1 MSAKKF
7 MLATPVSFSAPAVP
21 GLTPA
26 EQAALAQLVELWR
39 TKQPRNRLRQAYLDG
54 VVRPDNLNI
63 SVPDDM
69 VDQLGAVIG
78 WPRKVVFGLS
88 DLLIWDGV
96 TSSTGSDNPFEI
108 DDLLASTG
116 FELEIAQTIPSS
128 LTHSV
133 AFLTLRKGVEAA
145 GEPPVIIQ
153 GHSADWAAGLWDRV
167 RRRLSYGL
175 TIDDI
180 DDAGRPT
187 RFTLYTADSTY
198 VVEVNTASA
207 WRIIH
212 AELHGMGA
220 PMMEALPF
228 EPSLDRPLGRSRIS
242 RDVMSITQ
250 RAMRTVL
257 REELA
262 TELFT
267 APGILLSGVDSDL
280 IDDLRSWDWKL
291 GTIKTISSGEE
302 PEGPKVTVLPQQS
315 AQPFTEQMRAL
326 ATELSGVSSLPV
338 SSLGVIQ
345 DNPSSA
351 EALYA
356 AKEELV
362 IKAKNAQRVF
372 DAALNR
378 VYAHAVMMRDGI
390 DEMTPELRSLAT
402 RWGDPAHPSI
412 VSQSDAIV
420 KQISALPWLAE
431 SPVVL
436 EELGYS
442 GSQIAR
448 LMSDKRRAE
457 ASGLLDRLSAQ
468 DATDTAVPA
477 VPDAPAAPAAQVAPA
492 STGGLDTSHA
502 KEAFDALGVAVRAG
516 VDPQSAL
523 EVLGIPGVKLTGA
536 VPVSL
541 RLPEADTKAL
551 EEK

>member
-7 MLATPVSFSAPAVP
+7 MLVTPVSFSAPAVP

-63 SVPDDM
+63 AVPDDM

-96 TSSTGSDNPFEI
+96 TAANGHDNPFEI
-108 DDLLASTG
+108 DDLLTSTG

-198 VVEVNTASA
+198 IVELNAASA
-207 WRIIH
+207 WRIVH

-302 PEGPKVTVLPQQS
+302 PDGPKVTVLPQQS

-372 DAALNR
+372 DAALTR

-468 DATDTAVPA
+468 DTTDTTVPA
-477 VPDAPAAPAAQVAPA
+477 VQDTPAVQAAPAA
-492 STGGLDTSHA
+492 TGGLDTSHA

-523 EVLGIPGVKLTGA
+523 EVLGMSGVKLTGA

>member
-39 TKQPRNRLRQAYLDG
+39 VKQPRNRLRQAYLDG

-96 TSSTGSDNPFEI
+96 TSATGSDNPFEI

-198 VVEVNTASA
+198 VVEVSTASA

-302 PEGPKVTVLPQQS
+302 PDGPKVTVLPQQS
-315 AQPFTEQMRAL
+315 SQPFTEQMRAL

-378 VYAHAVMMRDGI
+378 VYAHAVMMRDGL

-468 DATDTAVPA
+468 EITDTAAEPEASVP
-477 VPDAPAAPAAQVAPA
+477 VEQAAPA
-492 STGGLDTSHA
+492 SRGGLDTSHA

>member
-1 MSAKKF
+1 MNAKKF

-39 TKQPRNRLRQAYLDG
+39 VKQPRNRLRQAYLDG

-96 TSSTGSDNPFEI
+96 TSATGSDNPFEI
-108 DDLLASTG
+108 DDLLGATG

-198 VVEVNTASA
+198 VVELNTASA

-302 PEGPKVTVLPQQS
+302 PEGPKVTLLPQQS

-378 VYAHAVMMRDGI
+378 VYAHAVMMRDGL

-468 DATDTAVPA
+468 EPVDTAAESEASVPVEQAVPA
-477 VPDAPAAPAAQVAPA
+477 
-492 STGGLDTSHA
+492 SRGGLDTSHA

-541 RLPEADTKAL
+541 RLPEADSKAL

>member
-7 MLATPVSFSAPAVP
+7 MLVTPVSFSAPVVP

-26 EQAALAQLVELWR
+26 EQAAFAQLVELWR
-39 TKQPRNRLRQAYLDG
+39 VKQPRNRLRQAYLDG

-63 SVPDDM
+63 AVPDEM

-153 GHSADWAAGLWDRV
+153 GHSADWASGLWDRV

-187 RFTLYTADSTY
+187 RFTLYTVDSTY
-198 VVEVNTASA
+198 IVEQQATSA
-207 WRIIH
+207 WTIVH
-212 AELHGMGA
+212 AELHGLGA
-220 PMMEALPF
+220 AMMEALPF

-291 GTIKTISSGEE
+291 GTIKTISAGEE

-372 DAALNR
+372 DAALTR
-378 VYAHAVMMRDGI
+378 VYAHAVMMRDGL
-390 DEMTPELRSLAT
+390 DEMTSELRSLAT

-420 KQISALPWLAE
+420 KQISAMPWLAQ
-431 SPVVL
+431 SSVVL

-457 ASGLLDRLSAQ
+457 ASGLLERLSAQ
-468 DATDTAVPA
+468 DSAEA
-477 VPDAPAAPAAQVAPA
+477 AAQSAPVEKAVSA
-492 STGGLDTSHA
+492 STGGLDTSRA

-523 EVLGIPGVKLTGA
+523 DVLGMPGVKLTGA

-541 RLPEADTKAL
+541 RLPEADSKVL

>member
-7 MLATPVSFSAPAVP
+7 MLATPVSFSAPVVP

-26 EQAALAQLVELWR
+26 EQAALSQLVELWR
-39 TKQPRNRLRQAYLDG
+39 VKQPRNRLRQAYLDG

-63 SVPDDM
+63 SVPDEM

-133 AFLTLRKGVEAA
+133 AFLTLRKGIEAA

-180 DDAGRPT
+180 DDSGRPT
-187 RFTLYTADSTY
+187 RFTLYTVDSTY
-198 VVEVNTASA
+198 IVEQQATSA
-207 WRIIH
+207 WTIVH
-212 AELHGMGA
+212 AELHGLGA
-220 PMMEALPF
+220 AMMEALPF

-315 AQPFTEQMRAL
+315 SQPFTEQMRAL

-372 DAALNR
+372 DAALTR
-378 VYAHAVMMRDGI
+378 VYAHAVMMRDGL
-390 DEMTPELRSLAT
+390 DEMTSELRSLAT

-420 KQISALPWLAE
+420 KQISAMPWLAQ
-431 SPVVL
+431 SSVVL

-468 DATDTAVPA
+468 DTAYTVSPSLP
-477 VPDAPAAPAAQVAPA
+477 VEQAAPT
-492 STGGLDTSHA
+492 STGGLDTSRA

-523 EVLGIPGVKLTGA
+523 EVLGMSGVKLTGA

>member
-7 MLATPVSFSAPAVP
+7 MLATPVQFSAPAVP

-108 DDLLASTG
+108 DDLLAATG

-133 AFLTLRKGVEAA
+133 AFLTLRMGVETA

-187 RFTLYTADSTY
+187 RFTLYTPDSTY
-198 VVEVNTASA
+198 IVELNTASA

-378 VYAHAVMMRDGI
+378 VYAHAVMMRDGL

-468 DATDTAVPA
+468 DTTDTTVPA
-477 VPDAPAAPAAQVAPA
+477 VQATQG

-541 RLPEADTKAL
+541 RLPEADSKAL

>member
-26 EQAALAQLVELWR
+26 EQAALAQLVDLWR
-39 TKQPRNRLRQAYLDG
+39 VKQPRNRLRQAYLDG

-96 TSSTGSDNPFEI
+96 TSATGSDNPFEI

-187 RFTLYTADSTY
+187 RFTLYTPDSTY

-378 VYAHAVMMRDGI
+378 VYAHAVMMRDGL

-468 DATDTAVPA
+468 EPVDTAAEPEASVP
-477 VPDAPAAPAAQVAPA
+477 VEQAAPA
-492 STGGLDTSHA
+492 SRGGLDTSHA

-541 RLPEADTKAL
+541 RLPEADSKAL

>member
-96 TSSTGSDNPFEI
+96 TSATGSDNPFEI
-108 DDLLASTG
+108 DNLLASTG

-187 RFTLYTADSTY
+187 RFTLYTPDSTY
-198 VVEVNTASA
+198 VVELNAASA

-302 PEGPKVTVLPQQS
+302 PEGPKVTLLPQQS

-378 VYAHAVMMRDGI
+378 VYAHAVMMRDGL

-468 DATDTAVPA
+468 EPADTAA
-477 VPDAPAAPAAQVAPA
+477 TSAPIEQAAPA
-492 STGGLDTSHA
+492 STGGA
-502 KEAFDALGVAVRAG
+502 
-516 VDPQSAL
+516 
-523 EVLGIPGVKLTGA
+523 
-536 VPVSL
+536 
-541 RLPEADTKAL
+541 
-551 EEK
+551 

>member
-96 TSSTGSDNPFEI
+96 TAANGHDNPFEI

-187 RFTLYTADSTY
+187 RFTLYTPDSTY
-198 VVEVNTASA
+198 VVELNTASA

-468 DATDTAVPA
+468 ETADTAVPA
-477 VPDAPAAPAAQVAPA
+477 VQDELAVQAAPA

-541 RLPEADTKAL
+541 RLPEADSKAL

>member
-96 TSSTGSDNPFEI
+96 TSATGSDNPFEI

-187 RFTLYTADSTY
+187 RFTLYTPDSTY
-198 VVEVNTASA
+198 VVELNAASA

-302 PEGPKVTVLPQQS
+302 PEGPKVTLLPQQS

-378 VYAHAVMMRDGI
+378 VYAHAVMMRDGL

-468 DATDTAVPA
+468 EPADTAA
-477 VPDAPAAPAAQVAPA
+477 TSAPIEQAAPA

>member
-1 MSAKKF
+1 

-26 EQAALAQLVELWR
+26 EQAALAQLVDLWR
-39 TKQPRNRLRQAYLDG
+39 VKQPRNRLRQAYLDG

-198 VVEVNTASA
+198 VVEVNAASA

-302 PEGPKVTVLPQQS
+302 PEGPKITVLPQQS

-378 VYAHAVMMRDGI
+378 VYAHAVMMRDGL

-420 KQISALPWLAE
+420 KQISVLPWLAE

-468 DATDTAVPA
+468 EPVDTAAESEASVP
-477 VPDAPAAPAAQVAPA
+477 VEQAAPA
-492 STGGLDTSHA
+492 SRGGLDTSHA

-523 EVLGIPGVKLTGA
+523 EVLGMPGVKLTGA

-541 RLPEADTKAL
+541 RLPEADSKAL

>member
-26 EQAALAQLVELWR
+26 EQAALAQLVDLWR
-39 TKQPRNRLRQAYLDG
+39 VKQPRNRLRQAYLDG

-96 TSSTGSDNPFEI
+96 TAANGSDNPFEI
-108 DDLLASTG
+108 DDLLAATG

-198 VVEVNTASA
+198 IVEMNTASA
-207 WRIIH
+207 WRIVH

-378 VYAHAVMMRDGI
+378 VYAHAVMMRDGL

-477 VPDAPAAPAAQVAPA
+477 VPDAPAAQVAPA

-541 RLPEADTKAL
+541 RLPEADSKAL

>member
-26 EQAALAQLVELWR
+26 EQAALSQLVELWR
-39 TKQPRNRLRQAYLDG
+39 VKQPRNRLRQAYLDG

-187 RFTLYTADSTY
+187 RFTLYTVDSTY
-198 VVEVNTASA
+198 IVEQQATSA
-207 WRIIH
+207 WTIVH
-212 AELHGMGA
+212 AELHGLGA
-220 PMMEALPF
+220 AMMEALPF

-372 DAALNR
+372 DAALTR
-378 VYAHAVMMRDGI
+378 VYAHAVMMRDSL

-468 DATDTAVPA
+468 EATDTAA
-477 VPDAPAAPAAQVAPA
+477 MSAPVEQAASAA
-492 STGGLDTSHA
+492 TGGLDTSHA

-523 EVLGIPGVKLTGA
+523 EVLGMSGVKLTGA

>member
-39 TKQPRNRLRQAYLDG
+39 VKQPRNRLRQAYLDG
-54 VVRPDNLNI
+54 IVRPDNLNI
-63 SVPDDM
+63 SVPDEM

-96 TSSTGSDNPFEI
+96 TAANGQDNPFEI
-108 DDLLASTG
+108 DDLLAATS

-133 AFLTLRKGVEAA
+133 AFLTLRKGVKAA

-180 DDAGRPT
+180 DDAGRPK
-187 RFTLYTADSTY
+187 RFTLYTVDSTY
-198 VVEVNTASA
+198 IVEQQATSA
-207 WRIIH
+207 WKIVH
-212 AELHGMGA
+212 AELHGLGA
-220 PMMEALPF
+220 AMMEALPF

-291 GTIKTISSGEE
+291 GTIKTISAGEE

-345 DNPSSA
+345 DNPSS
-351 EALYA
+351 LYA

-468 DATDTAVPA
+468 EATDTAATSVP
-477 VPDAPAAPAAQVAPA
+477 VEQAAPA
-492 STGGLDTSHA
+492 SRGLDMSRA

-523 EVLGIPGVKLTGA
+523 DVLGMPGVKLTGA

-541 RLPEADTKAL
+541 RLPEAATSTL

>member
-26 EQAALAQLVELWR
+26 EQAALAQLVDLWR
-39 TKQPRNRLRQAYLDG
+39 VKQPRNRLRQAYLDG

-198 VVEVNTASA
+198 VVEVNAASA

-302 PEGPKVTVLPQQS
+302 PEGPKITVLPQQS

-378 VYAHAVMMRDGI
+378 VYAHAVMMRDGL

-468 DATDTAVPA
+468 EPVDTAAESEASVP
-477 VPDAPAAPAAQVAPA
+477 VEQAAPA
-492 STGGLDTSHA
+492 SRGGLDTSHA

-523 EVLGIPGVKLTGA
+523 EVLGMPGVKLTGA

-541 RLPEADTKAL
+541 RLPEADSKAL

>member
-7 MLATPVSFSAPAVP
+7 MLATPVSFAAPVVP
-21 GLTPA
+21 GLTPS
-26 EQAALAQLVELWR
+26 EQAALSQLVELWR
-39 TKQPRNRLRQAYLDG
+39 VKQPRNRLRQAYLDG

-198 VVEVNTASA
+198 IVEQQATSA
-207 WRIIH
+207 WTIVH
-212 AELHGMGA
+212 AELHGLGA
-220 PMMEALPF
+220 AMMEALPF

-372 DAALNR
+372 DAALTR
-378 VYAHAVMMRDGI
+378 VYAHAVMMRDGL

-457 ASGLLDRLSAQ
+457 ASGLLERLSAQ
-468 DATDTAVPA
+468 DSAEA
-477 VPDAPAAPAAQVAPA
+477 AAQSAPVEKA
-492 STGGLDTSHA
+492 VSALTGGLDTSRA

-523 EVLGIPGVKLTGA
+523 DVLGMPGVKLTGA

-541 RLPEADTKAL
+541 RLPEADSKVL

>member
-1 MSAKKF
+1 VSAKKF
-7 MLATPVSFSAPAVP
+7 MLATPVSFSAPVVP

-26 EQAALAQLVELWR
+26 EQAALSQLVELWR
-39 TKQPRNRLRQAYLDG
+39 VKQPRNRLRQAYLDG

-63 SVPDDM
+63 SVPDEM

-133 AFLTLRKGVEAA
+133 AFLTLRKGIEAA

-180 DDAGRPT
+180 DDSGRPT
-187 RFTLYTADSTY
+187 RFTLYTVDSTY
-198 VVEVNTASA
+198 IVEQQATSA
-207 WRIIH
+207 WTIVH
-212 AELHGMGA
+212 AELHGLGA
-220 PMMEALPF
+220 AMMEALPF

-315 AQPFTEQMRAL
+315 SQPFTEQMRAL

-372 DAALNR
+372 DAALTR
-378 VYAHAVMMRDGI
+378 VYAHAVMMRDGL
-390 DEMTPELRSLAT
+390 DEMTSELRSLAT

-420 KQISALPWLAE
+420 KQISAMPWLAQ
-431 SPVVL
+431 SSVVL

-468 DATDTAVPA
+468 DTAYTVSPSLP
-477 VPDAPAAPAAQVAPA
+477 VEQAAPT
-492 STGGLDTSHA
+492 STGGLDTSRA

-523 EVLGIPGVKLTGA
+523 EVLGMSGVKLTGA

>member
-1 MSAKKF
+1 
-7 MLATPVSFSAPAVP
+7 MLVTPVSFSAPVVP

-26 EQAALAQLVELWR
+26 EQAAFAQLVELWR
-39 TKQPRNRLRQAYLDG
+39 VKQPRNRLRQAYLDG

-63 SVPDDM
+63 AVPDEM

-153 GHSADWAAGLWDRV
+153 GHSADWASGLWDRV

-187 RFTLYTADSTY
+187 RFTLYTVDSTY
-198 VVEVNTASA
+198 IVEQQATSA
-207 WRIIH
+207 WTIVH
-212 AELHGMGA
+212 AELHGLGA
-220 PMMEALPF
+220 AMMEALPF

-372 DAALNR
+372 DAALTR
-378 VYAHAVMMRDGI
+378 VYAHAVMMRDGL
-390 DEMTPELRSLAT
+390 DEMTSELRSLAT

-420 KQISALPWLAE
+420 KQISAMPWLAQ
-431 SPVVL
+431 SSVVL

-457 ASGLLDRLSAQ
+457 ASGLLERLSAQ
-468 DATDTAVPA
+468 DSAEA
-477 VPDAPAAPAAQVAPA
+477 AAQSAPVEKAVSA
-492 STGGLDTSHA
+492 STGGLDTSRA

-523 EVLGIPGVKLTGA
+523 DVLGMPGVKLTGA

-541 RLPEADTKAL
+541 RLPEADSKVL

>member
-7 MLATPVSFSAPAVP
+7 MLATPVQFSAPAVP

-26 EQAALAQLVELWR
+26 EQSALAQLVDLWR
-39 TKQPRNRLRQAYLDG
+39 VKQPRNRLRQAYLDG

-96 TSSTGSDNPFEI
+96 TSATGSDNPFEI

-198 VVEVNTASA
+198 VVELNTASA

-378 VYAHAVMMRDGI
+378 VYAHAVMMRDGL

-468 DATDTAVPA
+468 EPVDTAAESEASVPVEQA
-477 VPDAPAAPAAQVAPA
+477 VPT
-492 STGGLDTSHA
+492 SRGGLDTSHA

-541 RLPEADTKAL
+541 RLPEADSKAL

>member
-1 MSAKKF
+1 
-7 MLATPVSFSAPAVP
+7 MLATPVSFSAPVVP
-21 GLTPA
+21 GLTPS
-26 EQAALAQLVELWR
+26 EQAALSQLVELWR
-39 TKQPRNRLRQAYLDG
+39 VKQPRNRLRQAYLDG

-63 SVPDDM
+63 SVPDEM

-153 GHSADWAAGLWDRV
+153 GHSADWASGLWDRV

-187 RFTLYTADSTY
+187 RFTLYTVDSTY
-198 VVEVNTASA
+198 IVEQQATSA
-207 WRIIH
+207 WTIVH
-212 AELHGMGA
+212 AELHGLGA
-220 PMMEALPF
+220 AMMEALPF

-372 DAALNR
+372 DAALTR
-378 VYAHAVMMRDGI
+378 VYAHAVMMRDGL
-390 DEMTPELRSLAT
+390 DEMTSELRSLAT

-420 KQISALPWLAE
+420 KQISAMPWLAQ
-431 SPVVL
+431 SSVVL

-457 ASGLLDRLSAQ
+457 ASGLLERLSAQ
-468 DATDTAVPA
+468 DSAEA
-477 VPDAPAAPAAQVAPA
+477 AAQSAPVEKAVSA
-492 STGGLDTSHA
+492 STGGLDTSRA

-523 EVLGIPGVKLTGA
+523 DVLGMPGVKLTGA

-541 RLPEADTKAL
+541 RLPEADSKVL

>member
-26 EQAALAQLVELWR
+26 EQAALAQLVDLWR
-39 TKQPRNRLRQAYLDG
+39 VKQPRNRLRQAYLDG

-96 TSSTGSDNPFEI
+96 TSATGSDNPFEI

-198 VVEVNTASA
+198 VVELNAASA
-207 WRIIH
+207 WRIVH

-378 VYAHAVMMRDGI
+378 VYAHAVMMRDGL

-468 DATDTAVPA
+468 EPVDPAAESEASVP
-477 VPDAPAAPAAQVAPA
+477 VEQAAPA
-492 STGGLDTSHA
+492 SRGGLDTSHA

-541 RLPEADTKAL
+541 RLPEADSKAL

>member
-26 EQAALAQLVELWR
+26 EQAALAQLVDLWR
-39 TKQPRNRLRQAYLDG
+39 VKQPRNRLRQAYLDG

-96 TSSTGSDNPFEI
+96 TSATGSDNPFEI
-108 DDLLASTG
+108 DDLLGATG

-198 VVEVNTASA
+198 VVELNAASA
-207 WRIIH
+207 WRIVH

-302 PEGPKVTVLPQQS
+302 PEGPKVTLLPQQS

-378 VYAHAVMMRDGI
+378 VYAHAVMMRDSL

-420 KQISALPWLAE
+420 KQISALPWLAD

-468 DATDTAVPA
+468 ETTDTAAESEASVP
-477 VPDAPAAPAAQVAPA
+477 VEQAAPA
-492 STGGLDTSHA
+492 SRGGLDTSHA

-541 RLPEADTKAL
+541 RLPEADSKAL

>member
-7 MLATPVSFSAPAVP
+7 MLVTPVSFSAPAVP

-63 SVPDDM
+63 AVPDDM

-96 TSSTGSDNPFEI
+96 TAANGHDNPFEI

-187 RFTLYTADSTY
+187 RFTLYTVDSTY
-198 VVEVNTASA
+198 IVEQQATSA
-207 WRIIH
+207 WTIVH
-212 AELHGMGA
+212 AELHGLGA
-220 PMMEALPF
+220 AMMEALPF

-302 PEGPKVTVLPQQS
+302 PDGPKVTVLPQQS

-372 DAALNR
+372 DAALTR

-468 DATDTAVPA
+468 DTTDTTVPA
-477 VPDAPAAPAAQVAPA
+477 VQDTPAVQAAPAA
-492 STGGLDTSHA
+492 TGGLDTSHA

-523 EVLGIPGVKLTGA
+523 EVLGMSGVKLTGA

>member
-7 MLATPVSFSAPAVP
+7 MLATPVLFSAPAVP
-21 GLTPA
+21 GLTPS

-39 TKQPRNRLRQAYLDG
+39 VKQPRNRLRQAYLDG

-63 SVPDDM
+63 AVPDDM

-96 TSSTGSDNPFEI
+96 TAANGHDNPFEI

-198 VVEVNTASA
+198 IVELNAASA
-207 WRIIH
+207 WRIVH

-302 PEGPKVTVLPQQS
+302 PDGPKVTVLPQQS

-372 DAALNR
+372 DAALTR

-468 DATDTAVPA
+468 DTTDTTVPA
-477 VPDAPAAPAAQVAPA
+477 VQDTPAVQAAPAA
-492 STGGLDTSHA
+492 TGGLDTSHA

-523 EVLGIPGVKLTGA
+523 EVLGMSGVKLTGA

>member
-7 MLATPVSFSAPAVP
+7 MLATPVQFSAPAVP

-26 EQAALAQLVELWR
+26 EQTALAQLVELWR
-39 TKQPRNRLRQAYLDG
+39 VKQPRNRLRQAYLDG

-96 TSSTGSDNPFEI
+96 TSATGSDNPFEI

-291 GTIKTISSGEE
+291 GTVKTISSGEE

-315 AQPFTEQMRAL
+315 AQHFTEQMRAL

-378 VYAHAVMMRDGI
+378 VYAHAVMMRDGL

-468 DATDTAVPA
+468 ETTDTAA
-477 VPDAPAAPAAQVAPA
+477 ESEASAPIEQAAPA
-492 STGGLDTSHA
+492 SRGGLDTSHA

-523 EVLGIPGVKLTGA
+523 DVLGMPGVKLTGA

-541 RLPEADTKAL
+541 RLPEADSKAL

>member
-1 MSAKKF
+1 

-21 GLTPA
+21 GLTPS

-187 RFTLYTADSTY
+187 RFTLYTVDSTY
-198 VVEVNTASA
+198 IVEQQATSA
-207 WRIIH
+207 WTIAH

-220 PMMEALPF
+220 AMMEALPF

-372 DAALNR
+372 DAALTR

-468 DATDTAVPA
+468 DTTDTTVPA
-477 VPDAPAAPAAQVAPA
+477 VQDTPAVQAAPAA
-492 STGGLDTSHA
+492 TGGLDTSHA

-523 EVLGIPGVKLTGA
+523 EVLGMSGVKLTGA

>member
-7 MLATPVSFSAPAVP
+7 MLATPVSFSAPVVP

-26 EQAALAQLVELWR
+26 EQAALSQLVELWR

-187 RFTLYTADSTY
+187 RFTLYTVDSTY
-198 VVEVNTASA
+198 IVEQQATSA
-207 WRIIH
+207 WTIVH
-212 AELHGMGA
+212 AELHGLGA
-220 PMMEALPF
+220 AMMEALPF

-378 VYAHAVMMRDGI
+378 VYAHAVMMRDGL

-468 DATDTAVPA
+468 EATDTAA
-477 VPDAPAAPAAQVAPA
+477 SSAPVEQAAPAA
-492 STGGLDTSHA
+492 TGGLDTWHA

-523 EVLGIPGVKLTGA
+523 DVLGMPGVKLTGA

-541 RLPEADTKAL
+541 RLPEADSKAL

>member
-1 MSAKKF
+1 VSAKKF
-7 MLATPVSFSAPAVP
+7 MLATPVQFSAPAVP

-26 EQAALAQLVELWR
+26 EQSALAQLVDLWR
-39 TKQPRNRLRQAYLDG
+39 VKQPRNRLRQAYLDG

-96 TSSTGSDNPFEI
+96 TSATGSDNPFEI

-198 VVEVNTASA
+198 VVELNTASA

-378 VYAHAVMMRDGI
+378 VYAHAVMMRDGL

-468 DATDTAVPA
+468 EPVDTAAESEASVPVEQA
-477 VPDAPAAPAAQVAPA
+477 VPT
-492 STGGLDTSHA
+492 SRGGLDTSHA

-541 RLPEADTKAL
+541 RLPEADSKAL

>member
-7 MLATPVSFSAPAVP
+7 MLATPVSFSAPVVP

-26 EQAALAQLVELWR
+26 EQAALSQLVELWR
-39 TKQPRNRLRQAYLDG
+39 VKQPRNRLRQAYLDG

-63 SVPDDM
+63 SVPDEM

-133 AFLTLRKGVEAA
+133 AFLTLRKGIEAA

-180 DDAGRPT
+180 DDSGRPT
-187 RFTLYTADSTY
+187 RFTLYTVDSTY
-198 VVEVNTASA
+198 IVEQQATSA
-207 WRIIH
+207 WTIVH
-212 AELHGMGA
+212 AELHGLGA
-220 PMMEALPF
+220 AMMEALPF

-315 AQPFTEQMRAL
+315 SQPFTEQMRAL

-372 DAALNR
+372 DAALTR
-378 VYAHAVMMRDGI
+378 VYAHAVMMRDGL
-390 DEMTPELRSLAT
+390 DEMTSELRSLAT

-420 KQISALPWLAE
+420 KQISAMPWLAQ
-431 SPVVL
+431 SSVVL

-468 DATDTAVPA
+468 DTAYTVSPSQP
-477 VPDAPAAPAAQVAPA
+477 VEQAAPT
-492 STGGLDTSHA
+492 STGGLDTSRA

-523 EVLGIPGVKLTGA
+523 EVLGMSGVKLTGA

>member
-7 MLATPVSFSAPAVP
+7 MLATPVSFSAPVVP

-39 TKQPRNRLRQAYLDG
+39 VKQPRNRLRQAYLDG

-88 DLLIWDGV
+88 DLLSWDGV

-153 GHSADWAAGLWDRV
+153 GHSADWASGLWDRV

-187 RFTLYTADSTY
+187 RFTLYTVDSTY
-198 VVEVNTASA
+198 IVEQQATSA
-207 WRIIH
+207 WTIVH
-212 AELHGMGA
+212 AELHGLGA
-220 PMMEALPF
+220 ARMEALPF

-372 DAALNR
+372 DAALTR
-378 VYAHAVMMRDGI
+378 VYAHAVMMRDGL
-390 DEMTPELRSLAT
+390 DEMTSELRSLAT

-420 KQISALPWLAE
+420 KQISAMPWLAQ
-431 SPVVL
+431 SSVVL

-457 ASGLLDRLSAQ
+457 ASGLLERLSAQ
-468 DATDTAVPA
+468 DSAEA
-477 VPDAPAAPAAQVAPA
+477 AAQSAPVEKAVSA
-492 STGGLDTSHA
+492 STGGLDTSRA

-523 EVLGIPGVKLTGA
+523 DVLGMPGVKLTGA

-541 RLPEADTKAL
+541 RLPEADSKVL

>member
-7 MLATPVSFSAPAVP
+7 MLATPVPFSAPAVP

-26 EQAALAQLVELWR
+26 EQAALAQLVDLWR
-39 TKQPRNRLRQAYLDG
+39 VKQPRNRLRQAYLDG

-187 RFTLYTADSTY
+187 RFTLYTPDSTY

-280 IDDLRSWDWKL
+280 IDDLRSWEWKL

-378 VYAHAVMMRDGI
+378 VYAHAVMMRDGL

-468 DATDTAVPA
+468 EPVNTAAESEASVPVEQA
-477 VPDAPAAPAAQVAPA
+477 APA

-523 EVLGIPGVKLTGA
+523 DVLGIPGVKLTGA

-541 RLPEADTKAL
+541 RLPEAESKAL

>member
-7 MLATPVSFSAPAVP
+7 MLATPVSFSAPVVP

-39 TKQPRNRLRQAYLDG
+39 VKQPRNRLRQAYLDG

-96 TSSTGSDNPFEI
+96 TSATGSDNPFEI

-302 PEGPKVTVLPQQS
+302 PEGPKVTLLPQQS

-378 VYAHAVMMRDGI
+378 VYAHAVMMRDGL
-390 DEMTPELRSLAT
+390 DEMTQELRSLAT

-468 DATDTAVPA
+468 ETVDTAAEPEA
-477 VPDAPAAPAAQVAPA
+477 SAPIEQAAPA
-492 STGGLDTSHA
+492 SRGGLDTSHA

-541 RLPEADTKAL
+541 RLPEADSKAL

>member
-7 MLATPVSFSAPAVP
+7 MLATPVSFSAPVVP

-26 EQAALAQLVELWR
+26 EQAALSQLVELWR

-187 RFTLYTADSTY
+187 RFTLYTVDSTY
-198 VVEVNTASA
+198 IVEQQATSA
-207 WRIIH
+207 CTIVH
-212 AELHGMGA
+212 AELHGLGA
-220 PMMEALPF
+220 AMMEALPF

-378 VYAHAVMMRDGI
+378 VYAHAVMMRDGL

-468 DATDTAVPA
+468 EATDTAA
-477 VPDAPAAPAAQVAPA
+477 SSAPVEQAAPAA
-492 STGGLDTSHA
+492 TGGLDTWHA

-523 EVLGIPGVKLTGA
+523 DVLGMPGVKLTGA

-541 RLPEADTKAL
+541 RLPEADSKAL

>member
-7 MLATPVSFSAPAVP
+7 VLATPVSFSAPVVP

-39 TKQPRNRLRQAYLDG
+39 VKQPRNRLRQAYLDG

-153 GHSADWAAGLWDRV
+153 GHSADWAAGVWDRV

-198 VVEVNTASA
+198 VVELNAASA
-207 WRIIH
+207 WRIVH

-378 VYAHAVMMRDGI
+378 VYAHAVMMRDGL
-390 DEMTPELRSLAT
+390 DEMTSELRSLAT

-468 DATDTAVPA
+468 ETVDTAAESEVSA
-477 VPDAPAAPAAQVAPA
+477 SVEQVAPA
-492 STGGLDTSHA
+492 SRGGLDTSHA

-523 EVLGIPGVKLTGA
+523 DVLGMHGVKLTGA

-541 RLPEADTKAL
+541 RLPEADSKAL

>member
-7 MLATPVSFSAPAVP
+7 MLVTPVSFSAPAVP

-63 SVPDDM
+63 AVPDDM

-96 TSSTGSDNPFEI
+96 TAANGHDNPFEI

-187 RFTLYTADSTY
+187 RFTLYTVDSTY
-198 VVEVNTASA
+198 IVEQQATSA
-207 WRIIH
+207 WTIVH
-212 AELHGMGA
+212 AELHGLGA
-220 PMMEALPF
+220 AMMEALPF

-302 PEGPKVTVLPQQS
+302 PDGPKVTVLPQQS

-372 DAALNR
+372 DAALTR

-468 DATDTAVPA
+468 DTTDTTVPA
-477 VPDAPAAPAAQVAPA
+477 VQDTPAVQAAPAA
-492 STGGLDTSHA
+492 TGGLDTSHA
-502 KEAFDALGVAVRAG
+502 KDAFDALGVAVRAG

-523 EVLGIPGVKLTGA
+523 EVLGMSGVKLTGA

>member
-1 MSAKKF
+1 M
-7 MLATPVSFSAPAVP
+7 
-21 GLTPA
+21 
-26 EQAALAQLVELWR
+26 
-39 TKQPRNRLRQAYLDG
+39 
-54 VVRPDNLNI
+54 
-63 SVPDDM
+63 
-69 VDQLGAVIG
+69 
-78 WPRKVVFGLS
+78 
-88 DLLIWDGV
+88 
-96 TSSTGSDNPFEI
+96 
-108 DDLLASTG
+108 
-116 FELEIAQTIPSS
+116 
-128 LTHSV
+128 
-133 AFLTLRKGVEAA
+133 
-145 GEPPVIIQ
+145 
-153 GHSADWAAGLWDRV
+153 
-167 RRRLSYGL
+167 
-175 TIDDI
+175 
-180 DDAGRPT
+180 
-187 RFTLYTADSTY
+187 
-198 VVEVNTASA
+198 
-207 WRIIH
+207 
-212 AELHGMGA
+212 
-220 PMMEALPF
+220 
-228 EPSLDRPLGRSRIS
+228 
-242 RDVMSITQ
+242 
-250 RAMRTVL
+250 
-257 REELA
+257 
-262 TELFT
+262 
-267 APGILLSGVDSDL
+267 
-280 IDDLRSWDWKL
+280 
-291 GTIKTISSGEE
+291 
-302 PEGPKVTVLPQQS
+302 
-315 AQPFTEQMRAL
+315 
-326 ATELSGVSSLPV
+326 
-338 SSLGVIQ
+338 IQ

-372 DAALNR
+372 DAALTR

-468 DATDTAVPA
+468 DTTDTTVPA
-477 VPDAPAAPAAQVAPA
+477 VQDTPAVQAAPAA
-492 STGGLDTSHA
+492 TGGLDTSHA

-523 EVLGIPGVKLTGA
+523 EVLGMSGVKLTGA

>member
-7 MLATPVSFSAPAVP
+7 MLATPVSFSAPVVP

-26 EQAALAQLVELWR
+26 EQSALSQLVELWR
-39 TKQPRNRLRQAYLDG
+39 VKQPRNRLRQAYLDG

-63 SVPDDM
+63 SVPDEM

-116 FELEIAQTIPSS
+116 FELEIAQTIPSA

-187 RFTLYTADSTY
+187 RFTLYTVDSTY
-198 VVEVNTASA
+198 VVELNAASA

-220 PMMEALPF
+220 SMMEALPF

-372 DAALNR
+372 DAALTR
-378 VYAHAVMMRDGI
+378 VYAHAVMMRDGL
-390 DEMTPELRSLAT
+390 DEMTPELRSLST

-420 KQISALPWLAE
+420 KQISAMPWLAQ
-431 SPVVL
+431 SSVVL

-457 ASGLLDRLSAQ
+457 ASGLLDRLSAA
-468 DATDTAVPA
+468 DAADV
-477 VPDAPAAPAAQVAPA
+477 DAPAAA
-492 STGGLDTSHA
+492 
-502 KEAFDALGVAVRAG
+502 
-516 VDPQSAL
+516 
-523 EVLGIPGVKLTGA
+523 
-536 VPVSL
+536 
-541 RLPEADTKAL
+541 
-551 EEK
+551 EKK

>member
-7 MLATPVSFSAPAVP
+7 MLATPVSFSAPVVP

-39 TKQPRNRLRQAYLDG
+39 VKQPRNRLRQAYLDG

-153 GHSADWAAGLWDRV
+153 GHSADWASGLWDRV

-187 RFTLYTADSTY
+187 RFTLYTVDSTY
-198 VVEVNTASA
+198 IVEQQVTSA
-207 WRIIH
+207 WTIVH
-212 AELHGMGA
+212 AELHGLGA
-220 PMMEALPF
+220 AMMEALPF

-372 DAALNR
+372 DAALTR
-378 VYAHAVMMRDGI
+378 VYAHAVMMRDGL

-468 DATDTAVPA
+468 DTTDTTVPA
-477 VPDAPAAPAAQVAPA
+477 VQDTPAVQAAPAA
-492 STGGLDTSHA
+492 TGGLDTSHA

-523 EVLGIPGVKLTGA
+523 EVLGMSGVKLTGA

>member
-1 MSAKKF
+1 MTAKKF
-7 MLATPVSFSAPAVP
+7 MIATPVAFPTPNVL
-21 GLTPA
+21 GLTGP
-26 EQAALAQLVELWR
+26 ELEALGQLIELWR
-39 TKQPRNRLRQAYLDG
+39 VKQPRNRLRQAYLDG
-54 VVRPDNLNI
+54 IVRPDNLNI
-63 SVPDDM
+63 AVPDDM
-69 VDQLGAVIG
+69 VEQLGAVIG

-96 TSSTGSDNPFEI
+96 TAAGGEENPFGI
-108 DDLLASTG
+108 NDLLAETS
-116 FELEIAQTIPSS
+116 FDLEIAQTIPSS

-133 AFLTLRKGVEAA
+133 AFLTLRQGVGP

-153 GHSADWAAGLWDRV
+153 GHSADWATGLWDRV

-175 TIDDI
+175 TIDDV

-187 RFTLYTADSTY
+187 RMTLYTVDSTY
-198 VVEVNTASA
+198 VLVPFPDGNWEVV
-207 WRIIH
+207 H
-212 AELHGMGA
+212 AELHGIGA

-291 GTIKTISSGEE
+291 GTVKTISNGEE

-315 AQPFTEQMRAL
+315 SQPFTEQMRAL
-326 ATELSGVSSLPV
+326 ATELAGVSCLPV
-338 SSLGVIQ
+338 SSLGVVQ

-362 IKAKNAQRVF
+362 IKAKNAQRVY
-372 DAALNR
+372 DGALTR
-378 VYAHAVMMRDGI
+378 IYMHAVMLRDGL
-390 DEMTPELRSLAT
+390 DEAPDGIRTLAT

-420 KQISALPWLAE
+420 KQVAAMPWLAS
-431 SPVVL
+431 SPVIL

-442 GSQIAR
+442 SSQIAR

-457 ASGLLDRLSAQ
+457 ASGLLERLQSTRSAQ
-468 DATDTAVPA
+468 TSEAPAPA
-477 VPDAPAAPAAQVAPA
+477 VETPAPV
-492 STGGLDTSHA
+492 SGGLTTEQA
-502 KEAFDALGVAVRAG
+502 KSAFDALGVAVRAG
-516 VDPQSAL
+516 ADPTSAL

-541 RLPEADTKAL
+541 RLPEADTKTL
-551 EEK
+551 EDK